1 MPQLAPVVLLLAFL
15 LLLYFGPNL
24 KAAKSAKSVKAGA
37 GPKQAPEK
45 TLEQKYGGETG
56 FEPEETP
63 EGTRQS
69 YDPNFQSVI

>member
-15 LLLYFGPNL
+15 LLLYFGPKL
-24 KAAKSAKSVKAGA
+24 KAAKSVKAGA